1 MTSPSATRRP
11 HTQTPFFNSLE
22 AAQVLQPL
30 RQQQPLPHEEDQ
42 RQHAHLSRAGRTLRG
57 RVQPWAES
65 SHTSPPWRWTTMSAQ
80 TIVCG
85 EREPIRECVAQPR
98 RQPTTR
104 PRPVRTTTQG
114 GRRQAAANRGSSTS
128 SRPRVATHC
137 LLQPLS
143 QPSTTRRSIKLRGA
157 TVMPT
162 HQDDQTQM

>member
-1 MTSPSATRRP
+1 MTSPLATPRP
-11 HTQTPFFNSLE
+11 PTQTLFFNSSE
-22 AAQVLQPL
+22 AAQALQRL
-30 RQQQPLPHEEDQ
+30 RQQPPLPHEED
-42 RQHAHLSRAGRTLRG
+42 RRLPAHLSQAGRTPRG

-114 GRRQAAANRGSSTS
+114 GRRQAAANRGSSSS
-128 SRPRVATHC
+128 SRPQAATHC
-137 LLQPLS
+137 LPQPPS
-143 QPSTTRRSIKLRGA
+143 QPSTTRRSIKLREA

>member
-1 MTSPSATRRP
+1 MTSPLATRRP

-30 RQQQPLPHEEDQ
+30 RQQQLLPHDED
-42 RQHAHLSRAGRTLRG
+42 RRPPAHLSRAGRTPRG
-57 RVQPWAES
+57 RVQQWAES

-85 EREPIRECVAQPR
+85 EREPTRECVTPPR
-98 RQPTTR
+98 RQPSTS
-104 PRPVRTTTQG
+104 PRPVRTTTLG

-128 SRPRVATHC
+128 RPRAATHY
-137 LLQPLS
+137 LPQPLS
-143 QPSTTRRSIKLRGA
+143 QPSTTRRSIRLRGA

-162 HQDDQTQM
+162 HQDDQTHM